1 VRPPPPGWRQ
11 KGLRSPRKRR
21 GRRIVRTN
29 VAISAPQHTVA
40 RRCPGRRLGSAGIR
54 TMAITVA
61 RASRVISGE
70 SPPHAR
76 RPAGRQT
83 EAAYLVGPLGVQLP
97 RRLTEKVS
105 QESVTSEP
113 DNSSQDNHGGADYYG
128 NGNKGRKE
136 RHDTGSLKWKAPVA
150 GTRSPGLSCAAQ
162 SRVWR
167 NRDCF

>member
-1 VRPPPPGWRQ
+1 MSG
-11 KGLRSPRKRR
+11 SPIGRR
-21 GRRIVRTN
+21 GDIHV
-29 VAISAPQHTVA
+29 
-40 RRCPGRRLGSAGIR
+40 
-54 TMAITVA
+54 AITVA
-61 RASRVISGE
+61 RATRAISGE
-70 SPPHAR
+70 KALHAR

-136 RHDTGSLKWKAPVA
+136 RHDTGSLESKAPVA
-150 GTRSPGLSCAAQ
+150 GTRDRRDMGDICV
-162 SRVWR
+162 RVLFCWHIFCEPTPQ
-167 NRDCF
+167 DD